1 LATARDAAL
10 HTALEHL
17 REGVQIIS
25 FDWTYLYLNDAA
37 ARQAQRPIDDLLG
50 RTMMACYP
58 AIETT
63 PLFATL
69 RRVMETRRSE
79 HAITEF
85 TFPTSERR
93 WFRLLVEPV
102 PDGICVLSIDV
113 TEYEEQS
120 NRLRRSEERT
130 NFALKAARAG
140 IWELRLRTG
149 EMYWTE
155 PLQEIMGL
163 AAGHAPRTL
172 DEFLAFVDAADR
184 DTVNRELRQ
193 AIDARSQE
201 FSTKFALIAADGTPR
216 YMEGHGRFVPG
227 ANGDSDLLLG
237 VAIDVTARKLTE
249 LQLRQ
254 AQKMEAVGRLAGG
267 VAHDF
272 NNLLT
277 AILGHAE
284 LITSSV
290 TDAAVRDDIEEITKA
305 GHRASKL
312 TRQLLAFSRKQRLVP
327 QVVDL
332 NGIVVDLGK
341 MLTRV
346 IGEDVRLEIRTAAAL
361 EHTKVDPVQVEQVLM
376 NLVVNSRDAMPQG
389 GTVRITTANVE
400 MDRGFVQRHRGAVP
414 GRYVALTV
422 EDTGCGMD
430 AEVLAHAFEPFFT
443 TKGPAKGT
451 GLGLATVYGIVHQS
465 GGYVTIESTPG
476 VGTTVTTYLPA
487 VAEALDVSPDRAAA
501 RVLSGSETI
510 LLAED
515 DASVRGLIVRTLSR
529 HGYHILEAHDTAE
542 AVAFA
547 TRRNGPIHLLL
558 TDIVMPG
565 MNGPALAQLVVRDHP
580 HIKVLY
586 VSGFPWSEAAGT
598 AAGSRASFLAKP
610 FTPTALATS
619 VRECLDGS
627 S

>member
-1 LATARDAAL
+1 LAT
-10 HTALEHL
+10 
-17 REGVQIIS
+17 G
-25 FDWTYLYLNDAA
+25 
-37 ARQAQRPIDDLLG
+37 
-50 RTMMACYP
+50 
-58 AIETT
+58 
-63 PLFATL
+63 
-69 RRVMETRRSE
+69 
-79 HAITEF
+79 
-85 TFPTSERR
+85 
-93 WFRLLVEPV
+93 
-102 PDGICVLSIDV
+102 
-113 TEYEEQS
+113 
-120 NRLRRSEERT
+120 RSEERT

-149 EMYWTE
+149 EMYWAE
-155 PLQEIMGL
+155 PLEEIMGL
-163 AAGHAPRTL
+163 PAGGAWRTL
-172 DEFLAFVDAADR
+172 EEFIAAVDAGDR
-184 DTVNRELRQ
+184 DTVRRELQ
-193 AIDARSQE
+193 HAIDTRSQE
-201 FSTKFALIAADGTPR
+201 FSTKFALVGPDGTHR
-216 YMEGHGRFVPG
+216 YMEGRGRFVPG
-227 ANGDSDLLLG
+227 ATGDSDVLLG
-237 VAIDVTARKLTE
+237 VVIDVTARRLTE
-249 LQLRQ
+249 LQLQQ

-284 LITSSV
+284 LIMSNV
-290 TDAAVRDDIEEITKA
+290 ADPAIRADLEEITKA
-305 GHRASKL
+305 GHRASRL

-346 IGEDVRLEIRTAAAL
+346 IGEDISLEIRTGPAL

-389 GTVRITTANVE
+389 GTVRITTANA
-400 MDRGFVQRHRGAVP
+400 DIDAGFARRHRGAVP
-414 GRYVALTV
+414 GRYVTLSV
-422 EDTGCGMD
+422 EDTGSGMD
-430 AEVLAHAFEPFFT
+430 DDVLAHAFEPFFT

-465 GGYVTIESTPG
+465 GGYVTIESAPG

-487 VAEALDVSPDRAAA
+487 VAEPLEATAERPSSLALA
-501 RVLSGSETI
+501 GTETI

-515 DASVRGLIVRTLSR
+515 DPSVRNLIVRTLHR
-529 HGYHILEAHDTAE
+529 YGYNILEARDTAE

-547 TRRNGPIHLLL
+547 SPRNGRIHLLL

-565 MNGPALAQLVVRDHP
+565 MNGPALAQRVVRDHP
-580 HIKVLY
+580 AIKVLY
-586 VSGFPWSEAAGT
+586 VSGFPWSEAAGS

-619 VRECLDGS
+619 VRECLDGQ
-627 S
+627 